1 VPVILMPKRGKLII
15 FMGSKGD
22 FRFASRIGDFLSKE
36 GFPLKYEYNVA
47 SAHKTPEFLIKK
59 VAGYEES
66 DESLVYIT
74 IAGLSDALSGVVA
87 GCSKRPVIACPP
99 DSEKHGWSKVFSS
112 AMTPTGIP
120 VMFVSTPENAALA
133 ALRILGMND
142 PSLRKEI
149 EGFHARKRKEIAAA
163 DEEMREGEKH

>member
-1 VPVILMPKRGKLII
+1 
-15 FMGSKGD
+15 MGSKSD
-22 FRFASRIGDFLSKE
+22 LPFAKKIGDFLSEE
-36 GFPLKYEYNVA
+36 GFSLKYEYNVA

-59 VAGYEES
+59 VARYEES
-66 DESLVYIT
+66 DESLVYVT

-99 DSEKHGWSKVFSS
+99 DLEKRGWSKVFSS

-133 ALRILGMND
+133 ALRILAMND

-149 EGFHARKRKEIAAA
+149 ESFHAKKRDEVTMA
-163 DEEMREGEKH
+163 DDEMSRGRSH

>member
-1 VPVILMPKRGKLII
+1 MII
-15 FMGSKGD
+15 FMGSKSD
-22 FRFASRIGDFLSKE
+22 LPFAKKIGDFLSKE
-36 GFPLKYEYNVA
+36 GFSLKYDYNVA

-74 IAGLSDALSGVVA
+74 IAGLSDALSGVIA

-99 DSEKHGWSKVFSS
+99 DLEKYGWSKVFSS

-120 VMFVSTPENAALA
+120 VMLVPTPQNAALA
-133 ALRILGMND
+133 ALRILAMND
-142 PSLRKEI
+142 STLREEI
-149 EGFHARKRKEIAAA
+149 ESFHARKRDEVIRA
-163 DEEMREGEKH
+163 DEEKEEVG

>member
-1 VPVILMPKRGKLII
+1 MPKRGKLII
-15 FMGSKGD
+15 FMGSNSD
-22 FRFASRIGDFLSKE
+22 LPFARKIGDFLSKE
-36 GFPLKYEYNVA
+36 GFSLKYEYNVA

-59 VAGYEES
+59 MAGYEES

-99 DSEKHGWSKVFSS
+99 DIEKYGWIKVFSS

-120 VMFVSTPENAALA
+120 VMLVSTPENAALA
-133 ALRILGMND
+133 ALRILAMND
-142 PSLRKEI
+142 LSLRKEI
-149 EGFHARKRKEIAAA
+149 ESFYTKKREEVIAA